1 MDVHDGPLE
10 GMRLLDPHPAA
21 DERGWFV
28 RVFDRDTHAQAGL
41 DHTQLVQENHSRSRK
56 GVLRGLHVRA
66 ELAESKLVRCSH
78 GHVFD
83 VAVDLRPWSSTFLQW
98 ASVDLDDERHLQ
110 VLVPAGCAH
119 GFQAQSEVAD
129 VSYRVDAFYDKS
141 KDAALAWDDPEL
153 AIPWPIRDPVLSA
166 RDQQAP
172 ALAQVRP
179 QLEEW
184 FGAARP

>member
-10 GMRLLDPHPAA
+10 GMRLLEPRLIA
-21 DERGWFV
+21 DDRGWFM
-28 RVFDRDTHAQAGL
+28 RVFDRDAHAEAGI
-41 DHTQLVQENHSRSRK
+41 DHTRLVQENHSRSHK

-66 ELAESKLVRCSH
+66 ELAESKLVRCAR

-83 VAVDLRPWSSTFLQW
+83 VLVDLRPWSSTFGQW

-129 VSYRVDAFYDKS
+129 VCYRVDAFYDKS

-153 AIPWPIRDPVLSA
+153 AIPWPIPDPVLSP
-166 RDQQAP
+166 RDEQAP
-172 ALAQVRP
+172 PLAKIRP
-179 QLEEW
+179 QLPDW
-184 FGAARP
+184 FGATRP